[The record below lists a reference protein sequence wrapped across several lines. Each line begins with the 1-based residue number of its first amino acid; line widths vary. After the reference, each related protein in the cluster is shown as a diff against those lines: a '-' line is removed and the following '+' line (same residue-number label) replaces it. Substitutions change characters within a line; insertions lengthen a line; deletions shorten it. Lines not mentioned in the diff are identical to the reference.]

1 MTDTRALSWP
11 LMTAMLIG
19 GIIVLLPLTGVRSPW
34 LPSLWTVD
42 ALQSRLRSPLLP
54 TPPSIAGQALPDLR
68 RQNLVA
74 LLRAP
79 MPPHLLVPVR
89 GISVH
94 ALQDSFGAPRSGGRH
109 HEGIDIFAPR
119 YTPVLAATP
128 GMILKVGHNRL
139 GGNIVKVLGPG
150 GYIHYY
156 AHLSAF
162 GPIHVREW
170 VQAGDVIGYV
180 GNSGDA
186 RTTPSHLH
194 YGIYQLFGRHL
205 YHAIDPYPYLATTP
219 ATPAWTGRPRLPA
232 LR

>member
-1 MTDTRALSWP
+1 MTDARALSWP

-19 GIIVLLPLTGVRSPW
+19 GIIILLPLTGVRSPW
-34 LPSLWTVD
+34 LPSLWSTG

-54 TPPSIAGQALPDLR
+54 APPSIEGQALPDLR
-68 RQNLVA
+68 RQNLAA
-74 LLRAP
+74 LLRSP
-79 MPPHLLVPVR
+79 MPAHLPVPVR

-94 ALQDSFGAPRSGGRH
+94 ALHDSFGAPRSGGRH

-128 GMILKVGHNRL
+128 GMILKVGQNRL
-139 GGNIVKVLGPG
+139 GGNVVKILGPG

-162 GPIHVREW
+162 GPVHVREW
-170 VQAGDVIGYV
+170 VQARDVIGYV
-180 GNSGDA
+180 GNTGDA
-186 RTTPSHLH
+186 RTTPTHLH
-194 YGIYQLFGRHL
+194 YGIYQLFGRHF
-205 YHAIDPYPYLATTP
+205 YHAIDPYPYLAAPPVIP
-219 ATPAWTGRPRLPA
+219 ASTGRPRLPA